1 MQQLGL
7 GIIGLG
13 VGRGALLLNRDSESP
28 IAVRAVADL
37 DSERLEQATGEY
49 GVAFATTDYREL
61 LERPDVDVVGVFTP
75 DHLHGEHLPAALEA
89 GKHVICTKPL
99 ATTLQD
105 CENVVGLVRRTGLK
119 FVVAQTWR
127 FIPHIVA
134 LKQAVDSGRIGR
146 INLIET
152 GYIHDIR
159 SVCERTPWRVTVPQN
174 FLFGGGAHA
183 IDCLRWFAGNVVE
196 VSAFARKSE
205 VIPGYPI
212 EDIWILNL
220 IFESGALGRVLVM
233 CGSVNNRG
241 EGLAGGNKHLQIYG
255 TEGTITG
262 IDIGIDE
269 NPEHTTLEVRPP
281 QIAGALIEGHA
292 AELAPYF
299 YKMVEWIKNDETPD
313 PDVVEGA
320 RGIAVAVA
328 AQESLKTGR
337 AVKVRN
343 GF

>member
-1 MQQLGL
+1 MKQLGL

-13 VGRGALLLNRDSESP
+13 VGRGALLLNEDPESP

-61 LERPDVDVVGVFTP
+61 LKRPDVDVVGVFTP
-75 DHLHGEHLPAALEA
+75 DHLHAEHLPATLEA

-99 ATTLQD
+99 LTTLED
-105 CENVVGLVRRTGLK
+105 CDNVVGLVRRTRLK

-127 FIPHIVA
+127 FIPHIIAV
-134 LKQAVDSGRIGR
+134 KQAVDDGRIGR

-159 SVCERTPWRVTVPQN
+159 GVCEKTPWRVAAPQN

-183 IDCLRWFAGNVVE
+183 IDCLRWFAGNVAE
-196 VSAFARKSE
+196 VSAFAMKSG
-205 VIPGYPI
+205 VIPGYSI

-262 IDIGIDE
+262 IDIGVDGA
-269 NPEHTTLEVRPP
+269 PQHVDLEVQPP
-281 QIAGALIEGHA
+281 QVAGALIEGHA
-292 AELAPYF
+292 AELVPYF
-299 YKMVEWIKNDETPD
+299 YKMAEWIKNDETPD
-313 PDVVEGA
+313 PGVVEGA

-328 AQESLKTGR
+328 AQESLKTGQV
-337 AVKVRN
+337 VKVRN
-343 GF
+343 DF